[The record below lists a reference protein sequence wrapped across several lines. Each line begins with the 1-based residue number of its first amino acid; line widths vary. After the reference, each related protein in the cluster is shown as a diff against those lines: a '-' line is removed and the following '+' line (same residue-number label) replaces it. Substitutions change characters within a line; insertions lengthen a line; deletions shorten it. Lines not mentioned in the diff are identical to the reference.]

1 MMDRFQPLLSIST
14 CAATTWAQHVL
25 EAPRSWIMSM
35 VYIVVTVTLG
45 YPLVSG
51 VAAACGVTVVWVGRC
66 RLTVSNPELKAPVGS
81 ALETKT

>member
-1 MMDRFQPLLSIST
+1 
-14 CAATTWAQHVL
+14 
-25 EAPRSWIMSM
+25 MSM